1 MYAKQSSTF
10 EETKIDPVTLYNEL
24 LKLQQEFPIT
34 DFRSPAAFTSS
45 PTHYIGTSLFER
57 KPTAI
62 AEATEVFISRAWKF
76 PLETHITSTA
86 TQVLYNEDFA
96 LDLLYSFSQ
105 SSDNLELETR
115 IKLKKFEDITDI
127 YIEEGEQFI
136 NIRVFIDLER
146 YDYSLM
152 NDIFK
157 NAEFPLKDKFEKNK
171 LFNFQYIYKTAVQSE
186 CLEYLGRRI
195 FHKL

>member
-10 EETKIDPVTLYNEL
+10 EETKIDLVTLY
-24 LKLQQEFPIT
+24 QEFPIT
-34 DFRSPAAFTSS
+34 DLRSSTAFTSS

-57 KPTAI
+57 KPTTI
-62 AEATEVFISRAWKF
+62 AEATEVFITRAWEF
-76 PLETHITSTA
+76 PLETHVTSTA
-86 TQVLYNEDFA
+86 TRALYNEDFA

-115 IKLKKFEDITDI
+115 IKFKKFEDITDI

-146 YDYSLM
+146 YDYNLM
-152 NDIFK
+152 NDIF
-157 NAEFPLKDKFEKNK
+157 NDAEFPLKDKFEKDK
-171 LFNFQYIYKTAVQSE
+171 LFNFQYIYKTAIQSE
-186 CLEYLGRRI
+186 FLKYLGRRI
-195 FHKL
+195 FRKL